1 MNRENLEHLIRAAGI
16 ISECK
21 TIIVIGSQSILGKY
35 PNAPDL
41 VRQSMEADLIPVEH
55 PERWNLIDGVLG
67 ELSPFHETFG
77 YYADGVETN
86 TATLPNDWQE
96 RLIEIENPNTNGIKG
111 LCLEPHDMVIS
122 KLIAGREKD
131 KVVAKALA
139 TAKLI
144 DSEILYER
152 LDATEV
158 NKEIKEIIRAHIDR
172 IFN

>member
-1 MNRENLEHLIRAAGI
+1 
-16 ISECK
+16 
-21 TIIVIGSQSILGKY
+21 
-35 PNAPDL
+35 
-41 VRQSMEADLIPVEH
+41 MEADLIPVEH